1 MADLGT
7 SISNDG
13 DFTSQR
19 RVVSGRES
27 LIQALVRRLTT
38 SRGALWYDD
47 EFGTNLCDFIN
58 QAIRHAWVVEQA
70 TEEECLKDERVEAC
84 TASAELLGSKVT
96 LTLAIEAVD
105 GDEFELVLDVS
116 AVTVEVL
123 EIREAA

>member
-7 SISNDG
+7 SIGIDG
-13 DFTSQR
+13 DFSPQS

-47 EFGTNLCDFIN
+47 EYGSNLCDFVN
-58 QAIRHAWVVEQA
+58 QAIRHAWVVEQS

-96 LTLAIEAVD
+96 LTLAIESVD

>member
-1 MADLGT
+1 MDDLGI

-13 DFTSQR
+13 DFTPQR

-27 LIQALVRRLTT
+27 LIQAIVRRLTT

-47 EFGTNLCDFIN
+47 EFGTNLCDFVN

-84 TASAELLGSKVT
+84 TASAELLGSKVS
-96 LTLAIEAVD
+96 LTIALETVD
-105 GDEFELVLDVS
+105 GDAFELVLDVS

>member
-1 MADLGT
+1 MAELGT

-47 EFGTNLCDFIN
+47 EFGTNLCDFVN
-58 QAIRHAWVVEQA
+58 QAIRHAWIVEQA
-70 TEEECLKDERVEAC
+70 AEEECLKDERVEAC
-84 TASAELLGSKVT
+84 TASAELLDSKVT

-116 AVTVEVL
+116 AVTVEIL